1 MPEDKREAILKAARK
16 VFTRK
21 GFHGATVDEIA
32 AEAGV
37 AKGTVY
43 LYFKSKAELFVQV
56 ALEVFRSL
64 SEKMRSLAKEAPDPA
79 AALDRAV
86 DIYLEHLAENE
97 DILRMV
103 MGMGPSIRLTLTQ
116 EHIREIDRELQAC
129 VRDLARLLEN
139 GMEQGIVHRGNPE
152 LLAMAVMGAV
162 HLPTFSAI
170 RRGQGSPRAMK
181 RELSEL
187 IKRILFKEGKA

>member
-1 MPEDKREAILKAARK
+1 MAEEKRDAIIQAAKR
-16 VFTRK
+16 VFTQK

-64 SEKMRSLAKEAPDPA
+64 GEKMRSLAKEAPDPA
-79 AALDRAV
+79 EALERAV
-86 DIYLEHLAENE
+86 EIYLDHLTENE
-97 DILRMV
+97 ELLRMI
-103 MGMGPSIRLTLTQ
+103 MGMGPAMRLTLTE
-116 EHIREIDRELQAC
+116 EHIREIDESLQAC
-129 VRDLARLLEN
+129 VRDLARLLEE
-139 GMEQGIVHRGNPE
+139 GMEAGIIHKGDPE

-170 RRGQGSPRAMK
+170 RHGQGNVKAMK
-181 RELSEL
+181 QQLTEL
-187 IKRILFKEGKA
+187 IKRILFKEGA